1 MTPLSWVYSR
11 AAAICEPSFQAS
23 SSGIGPFGSTP
34 STSSITSVFDT
45 VDGRDVGM
53 VERGQDLGF
62 ALEASHAFGVAG
74 ERFGEDLQ
82 RNIALQLGVARAV
95 HLAHAARAE

>member
-1 MTPLSWVYSR
+1 
-11 AAAICEPSFQAS
+11 
-23 SSGIGPFGSTP
+23 
-34 STSSITSVFDT
+34 
-45 VDGRDVGM
+45 M

-82 RNIALQLGVARAV
+82 RNIALQLGVACAID
-95 HLAHAARAE
+95 LAHAARADGGEDLVRAKFRTRCQRHDWNDLNAKSPIRSEC